1 MVEIWIFPHK
11 WLWKQRQKKQRG
23 FPLLKHDPISVFVNN
38 RSDEPTQ
45 KILCCLNLTNNSQ
58 ICPMK
63 DFSYWHWL
71 LSLTQRKFLERL
83 YFPSEPNNNI
93 WKEQFQ
99 KCFDVVRIKQ
109 PSSCTVSTK
118 TAFPYIVTSDSS
130 HLLAVAIELYIVGK
144 TEWQFV
150 YKYSQI
156 LYKHGF

>member
-1 MVEIWIFPHK
+1 MVEIWIFSHK
-11 WLWKQRQKKQRG
+11 WLWKQRQKKQCG

-83 YFPSEPNNNI
+83 YFPSEPNNNS

-118 TAFPYIVTSDSS
+118 IAFPYIVRANSS
-130 HLLAVAIELYIVGK
+130 HLLAVAIGLYLFGK